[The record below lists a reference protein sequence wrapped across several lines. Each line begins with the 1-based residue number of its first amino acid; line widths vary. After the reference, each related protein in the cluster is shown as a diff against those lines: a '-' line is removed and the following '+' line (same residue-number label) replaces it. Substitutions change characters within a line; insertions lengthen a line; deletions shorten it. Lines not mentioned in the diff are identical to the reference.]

1 MANNFKNSFATI
13 VGAGEFYQV
22 TGSATDNHT
31 GPQMIYT
38 ANDGSTDVNS
48 ILIEVDA
55 SNTGNSAITFTSFM
69 QDTSSALPSSGTTIG
84 TVQNSNVAT
93 VTTAAGHGLKAGQYV
108 HVTGSTVNNINGI
121 HKIVT
126 VPSTPVDSNSSP
138 TTFTYTLAAA
148 SSAATGNAAGTIVIY
163 RAHHIIKDAPIP
175 AGSTLKV
182 VSGQKIVLNGGDKF
196 YAYAS
201 AGTCD
206 VIASVLEGVS

>member
-13 VGAGEFYQV
+13 VGAGEYYQV

-55 SNTGNSAITFTSFM
+55 SNTGSSAITLTSFI
-69 QDTSSALPSSGTTIG
+69 QDTSSTLGSITSVVSASD
-84 TVQNSNVAT
+84 VAT
-93 VTTAAGHGLKAGQYV
+93 VTSGAAHGLKVGQYV
-108 HVTGSTVNNINGI
+108 HVTGSTTAYVNGVY
-121 HKIVT
+121 KVAS
-126 VPSTPVDSNSSP
+126 VPST
-138 TTFTYTLAAA
+138 TTFTYAQN
-148 SSAATGNAAGTIVIY
+148 SSAADGTAAGTIVIY